1 METAS
6 TFNDDLYVMR
16 ENLRSLRTAFLVLF
30 VGSILMIIPI
40 IDIAG
45 AVLLFIGIIM
55 LIIGLGRIGNSKMVN
70 ARQYISTR
78 NWLVFNIIASI
89 AVSVTVYYFLYTLL
103 ISPILS
109 SAIASETPPTIPASV
124 FREIFLITGASV
136 AVIIVIYVIAYLK
149 LAGTLKLLSA
159 ELSVPKLGSA
169 STYLKVSMV
178 LSAITSVI
186 AVVSY
191 YFTLHTIIISAP
203 ANGSVGLTGSPVFD
217 LLGALIYTFIA
228 AIVAFIF
235 ELLAFHGAYSGIDE
249 FFAVA
254 DYKLQNR
261 NVK

>member
-6 TFNDDLYVMR
+6 TYNDDLYVLR

-30 VGSILMIIPI
+30 IGSILMIIPL

-55 LIIGLGRIGNSKMVN
+55 LIVGLGRIGNSKMVN
-70 ARQYISTR
+70 SRYYLSTR

-89 AVSVTVYYFLYTLL
+89 AAVVTVYYFLYMLI

-109 SAIASETPPTIPASV
+109 SAAVSGTPPSISSSV
-124 FREIFLITGASV
+124 FNEVFLITGAAV

-149 LAGTLKLLSA
+149 LAGTLKFLSS

-169 STYLKVSMV
+169 STYLKIAMV
-178 LSAITSVI
+178 LSALTSVI

-191 YFTLHTIIISAP
+191 YFSLHTIIIANSG
-203 ANGSVGLTGSPVFD
+203 NGSVGITGSPVFD
-217 LLGALIYTFIA
+217 LLGVLLYTFLA

-235 ELLAFHGAYSGIDE
+235 ELMAYHGAYSGIDE

-254 DYKLQNR
+254 DYKIQNR
-261 NVK
+261 NIK